1 MNELIAMAMEM
12 IVNILGELA
21 LAAIGVAG
29 TWVLAKIAENTK
41 LKNIEIAT
49 GEVIH
54 AARESAAALQQTTVE
69 GLKAASQDGKL
80 SEDEVKDLGLKLFE
94 MTMKKLSVPTINLL
108 EAAGKDIRAMIQ
120 DAAEDWIAAMKAR

>member
-29 TWVLAKIAENTK
+29 TWVLAKIAENTR

-49 GEVIH
+49 GEVIRAVH
-54 AARESAAALQQTTVE
+54 ESAAALQQTTVE

-80 SEDEVKDLGLKLFE
+80 SEEEVKDLGLKLFE
-94 MTMKKLSVPTINLL
+94 MTMKKLSVPTIKLL

-120 DAAEDWIAAMKAR
+120 DAAEAWIAAMKVR